1 MKPTLGRIVHYME
14 GGEVYPAIVV
24 HVVKDSPSMLADLA
38 VWNPDATQVSKIAVP
53 FSKEIA
59 KDDCHWF
66 WPPVPM
72 PTPEDMKKLRDR
84 IAAQTPRPPTE
95 VKS

>member
-14 GGEVYPAIVV
+14 DENVYAGIVV
-24 HVVKDSPSMLADLA
+24 HAYEDSCINLVFWTSTGTPRYAY
-38 VWNPDATQVSKIAVP
+38 QVRESKQV
-53 FSKEIA
+53 A
-59 KDDCHWF
+59 KDDRCWF
-66 WPPVPM
+66 WPPVLM

-84 IAAQTPRPPTE
+84 IATQMPRPSTE